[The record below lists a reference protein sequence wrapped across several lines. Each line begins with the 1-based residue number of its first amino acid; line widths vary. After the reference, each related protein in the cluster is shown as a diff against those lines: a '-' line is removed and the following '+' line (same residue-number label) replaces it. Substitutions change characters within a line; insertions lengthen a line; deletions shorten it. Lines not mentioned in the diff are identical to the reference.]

1 MKNNALLI
9 SDRKTFIEHFTGLL
23 KSNNFSIQRTADFE
37 SWYIDP
43 DKFSFDICFID
54 NPDQVFNYELFF
66 NHINRRNP
74 QSIVVNVGSEDSIK
88 SYNHNL
94 LFGANAIDDSVGM
107 ESFVKNMGEFLK
119 RANTRTELAAMLIH
133 DIRSPL
139 NSLIAYIQ
147 LLLNNTFGELNEGQ
161 SNMLEK
167 AMVLG
172 DQTLDMLED
181 MNEVYKSEQ
190 FSFTLDK
197 DIFPIRKVIENAM
210 LNLWVQA
217 DRKDIKIRKEVPA
230 KFPLM
235 KGDAFQI
242 QRIFV
247 NLIENA
253 IKYSP
258 EGSQINISAIHENK
272 RMAGF
277 SIADNGGG
285 IPEDKLKSIFRKS
298 YRIKDSAAFQKGHG
312 LGLYI
317 CKLIIK
323 AHNGTIEAQNNDI
336 GGVTFNF
343 TLPIQTE
350 GK

>member
-1 MKNNALLI
+1 MANKALLI
-9 SDRKTFIEHFTGLL
+9 SSRKSFLEHFAGLL
-23 KSNNFSIQRTADFE
+23 VINRFSIQKTADFE
-37 SWYIDP
+37 SWYQNP
-43 DKFSFDICFID
+43 EKFEFDICFVD
-54 NPDQVFNYELFF
+54 NPDRIFNYELFF
-66 NHINRRNP
+66 NYINRRHP
-74 QSIVVNVGSEDSIK
+74 QSIVVNVGDESSIK

-94 LFGANAIDDSVGM
+94 LFGADAISDSIGM
-107 ESFVKNMGEFLK
+107 ESFIKNMGVFLK

-161 SNMLEK
+161 QNMLEK

-190 FSFTLDK
+190 FAFTLEK
-197 DIFPIRKVIENAM
+197 ETFRISRVIEQAM

-217 DRKDIKIRKEVPA
+217 DQKDIKIKKELSD
-230 KFPLM
+230 KFPLI

-242 QRIFV
+242 QRVFV

-258 EGSQINISAIHENK
+258 EGSQIVISAAQKDK
-272 RMAGF
+272 RMAEF
-277 SIADNGGG
+277 SICDNGGG
-285 IPEDKLKSIFRKS
+285 IPEDKLKSIFQKS
-298 YRIKDSAAFQKGHG
+298 YRINDTASFQKGHG

-323 AHNGTIEAQNNDI
+323 AHNGTIEAINNDV
-336 GGVTFNF
+336 GGVTFRF
-343 TLPIQTE
+343 AIPIQSP